1 MKPWLETV
9 LSAIGS
15 PSKNRFSPIST
26 IFGFI
31 KIDYETPPPFCP
43 KPLFAQPRPEEP
55 QEPQARHGAAQVDL
69 QGLDSVPSI
78 PFLRLSTFPSLDWH
92 GDWTSWRWNAQPDYA
107 VFRRENTALPLT
119 KRLRENRFF
128 EELPIALKT
137 VSNHGFIGLFHWGMG
152 FCSTEQNSMILSPY
166 SPCLGRICHDII
178 MIR

>member
-15 PSKNRFSPIST
+15 SSKNRFSPIST

-69 QGLDSVPSI
+69 RVQGLDSVPSI
-78 PFLRLSTFPSLDWH
+78 PFLRLSTFPSL
-92 GDWTSWRWNAQPDYA
+92 
-107 VFRRENTALPLT
+107 E
-119 KRLRENRFF
+119 
-128 EELPIALKT
+128 
-137 VSNHGFIGLFHWGMG
+137 
-152 FCSTEQNSMILSPY
+152 
-166 SPCLGRICHDII
+166 
-178 MIR
+178 

>member
-15 PSKNRFSPIST
+15 SSKNRFSPIST

-78 PFLRLSTFPSLDWH
+78 PFLSTFPSLD
-92 GDWTSWRWNAQPDYA
+92 
-107 VFRRENTALPLT
+107 
-119 KRLRENRFF
+119 
-128 EELPIALKT
+128 
-137 VSNHGFIGLFHWGMG
+137 
-152 FCSTEQNSMILSPY
+152 
-166 SPCLGRICHDII
+166 
-178 MIR
+178 